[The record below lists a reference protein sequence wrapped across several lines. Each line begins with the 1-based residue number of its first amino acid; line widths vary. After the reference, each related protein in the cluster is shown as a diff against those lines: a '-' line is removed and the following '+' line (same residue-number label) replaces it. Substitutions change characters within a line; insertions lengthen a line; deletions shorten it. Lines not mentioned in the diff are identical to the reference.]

1 MPKVYSIM
9 DDCKVGGLY
18 YNTKV
23 NRIPNISCWDM
34 PRAIQCR

>member
-23 NRIPNISCWDM
+23 NRIPNI
-34 PRAIQCR
+34 